1 MQTKRVLA
9 LGFFDGVHI
18 GHGALLRRTRQVADR
33 LGCTAAVLT
42 FDAPPAQV
50 ISGTPVALISTP
62 ADRARLMRQLYGID
76 EVLVRHFERAFMQ
89 RSWQDYIETLLLG
102 ELGAVHVVCGADHRF
117 GFHGAGTAERLRAF
131 CAARGVGCDIVDKVE
146 LDGAPVSSTRIRA
159 LLQAGELDAARR
171 LLGHAQ
177 LLSGTVAHG
186 AHRGGAIGFPTVNLP
201 FPAGV
206 LVPPR
211 GVYCAQAQLEDGTL
225 YPAVVNV
232 GVHPTAGSLPAPILE
247 AHLCGFDGDLYGQ
260 NIAVWLYHFLRPER
274 AFSSM
279 DALAAQI
286 AHDRA
291 ETVKYF
297 ERAAAERAA
306 L

>member
-1 MQTKRVLA
+1 MQTKRVIA

-18 GHGALLRRTRQVADR
+18 GHGALLRRTRQVADS
-33 LGCTAAVLT
+33 LGCTAAALT

-50 ISGTPVALISTP
+50 ISGTPVALISS
-62 ADRARLMRQLYGID
+62 AQDRARLMRRLYGMD
-76 EVLVRHFERAFMQ
+76 EVLVRHFDRTLMQ
-89 RSWQDYIETLLLG
+89 LSWQEYIETLLIG
-102 ELGAVHVVCGADHRF
+102 ELGAAYVVCGADHRF
-117 GFHGAGTAERLRAF
+117 GFHGAGTAARLRAF
-131 CAARGVGCDIVDKVE
+131 CASRGVGCDIVEKVE

-186 AHRGGAIGFPTVNLP
+186 AHRGSAIGFPTANLP

-211 GVYCAQAQLEDGTL
+211 GVYCAQAQLEGGAL
-225 YPAVVNV
+225 YPAVVNI
-232 GVHPTAGSLPAPILE
+232 GVHPTAGSLPAAILE
-247 AHLCGFDGDLYGQ
+247 AHLCGFDGDLYGRPL
-260 NIAVWLYHFLRPER
+260 AVWLYHFLRPER

-286 AHDRA
+286 AYDRA
-291 ETVKYF
+291 ETVEYF
-297 ERAAAERAA
+297 EAARS
-306 L
+306 

>member
-18 GHGALLRRTRQVADR
+18 GHGALLRRTRALADR
-33 LGCTAAVLT
+33 LGAQAAALT
-42 FDAPPAQV
+42 FDVPPAQV
-50 ISGTPVALISTP
+50 ISGTPVALISAP
-62 ADRARLMRQLYGID
+62 DDRARLMRQLYGMD
-76 EVLVRHFERAFMQ
+76 EVLVRHFDRELMHL
-89 RSWQDYIETLLLG
+89 SWQDYIERLLLG

-117 GFHGAGTAERLRAF
+117 GFRGEGTAERLRDF
-131 CAARGVGCDIVDKVE
+131 CAAHGVGCDIIEKVV
-146 LDGAPVSSTRIRA
+146 LDGAAVSSTRIRA
-159 LLQAGELDAARR
+159 LLLAGDLDAARR

-177 LLSGTVAHG
+177 LLSGVVAHG
-186 AHRGGAIGFPTVNLP
+186 AHRGGPIGFPTANLP

-211 GVYCAQAQLEDGTL
+211 GVYCAQAQLAGGSL
-225 YPAVVNV
+225 FPAVVNI

-260 NIAVWLYHFLRPER
+260 PLAVWLYHFLRPEQT
-274 AFSSM
+274 FSSM

-286 AHDRA
+286 AADRDT
-291 ETVKYF
+291 TVRYF
-297 ERAAAERAA
+297 ETKKP
-306 L
+306 

>member
-33 LGCTAAVLT
+33 LGCTAAALT

-50 ISGTPVALISTP
+50 ISGAPVALISTP

-76 EVLVRHFERAFMQ
+76 EVLVRHFDRAFMQ

-131 CAARGVGCDIVDKVE
+131 CAARGVGCNIVDKVE

-186 AHRGGAIGFPTVNLP
+186 AHRGGALGFPTVNLP

-211 GVYCAQAQLEDGTL
+211 GVYCAQAQLKDGAL

-232 GVHPTAGSLPAPILE
+232 GVHPTVGSLPAPILE

-260 NIAVWLYHFLRPER
+260 KIAVWLYHFLRPER

-306 L
+306 P

>member
-1 MQTKRVLA
+1 MQTERVLA

-50 ISGTPVALISTP
+50 ISGAPVALISTP
-62 ADRARLMRQLYGID
+62 ADRARLMRQLYGMD
-76 EVLVRHFERAFMQ
+76 EVLVRHFDRAFMQ
-89 RSWQDYIETLLLG
+89 RSWQDYIETLLLA
-102 ELGAVHVVCGADHRF
+102 ELSAVHVVCGADHRF

-186 AHRGGAIGFPTVNLP
+186 AHRGGAIGFPTVNIA

-206 LVPPR
+206 LMPPR
-211 GVYCAQAQLEDGTL
+211 GVYCAQAQPEDGML

-260 NIAVWLYHFLRPER
+260 KIAVWLYHFLRPER

-306 L
+306 P

>member
-18 GHGALLRRTRQVADR
+18 GHGALLRRTRQVADS
-33 LGCTAAVLT
+33 LGCTAAALT

-50 ISGTPVALISTP
+50 ISGAPVALISS
-62 ADRARLMRQLYGID
+62 AQDRARLMRQLYGID
-76 EVLVRHFERAFMQ
+76 EVLVRHFDRDLMHL
-89 RSWQDYIETLLLG
+89 SWQDYIERLLLG

-117 GFHGAGTAERLRAF
+117 GFRGEGTAERLRDF
-131 CAARGVGCDIVDKVE
+131 CAARGVGCDIIEKVV
-146 LDGAPVSSTRIRA
+146 LDGAAVSSTRIRA
-159 LLQAGELDAARR
+159 LLLAGDLDAARR

-177 LLSGTVAHG
+177 LLSGTVTHG
-186 AHRGGAIGFPTVNLP
+186 AHRGGPIGFPTANLP

-211 GVYCAQAQLEDGTL
+211 GVYCAQAQLADGPRF
-225 YPAVVNV
+225 PAVVNI

-247 AHLCGFDGDLYGQ
+247 AHLGGFDGDLYGKPL
-260 NIAVWLYHFLRPER
+260 AVWLYHFLRPEQT
-274 AFSSM
+274 FSSM

-286 AHDRA
+286 ASDRDA
-291 ETVKYF
+291 TVRYF
-297 ERAAAERAA
+297 ETKKP
-306 L
+306 

>member
-33 LGCTAAVLT
+33 LGCTAAALT

-50 ISGTPVALISTP
+50 ISGAPVALISTP

-76 EVLVRHFERAFMQ
+76 EVLVRHFDRAFMQ
-89 RSWQDYIETLLLG
+89 RSWQDYIETLLLA
-102 ELGAVHVVCGADHRF
+102 ELSAMHVVCGADHRF

-146 LDGAPVSSTRIRA
+146 LDGSPVSSTRIRA

-177 LLSGTVAHG
+177 LLSGTIAHG
-186 AHRGGAIGFPTVNLP
+186 AHRGGALGFPTVNIA

-306 L
+306 P

>member
-1 MQTKRVLA
+1 MQYHLYRYFKGRCHVR
-9 LGFFDGVHI
+9 DKP
-18 GHGALLRRTRQVADR
+18 GALQ
-33 LGCTAAVLT
+33 
-42 FDAPPAQV
+42 
-50 ISGTPVALISTP
+50 PVEP
-62 ADRARLMRQLYGID
+62 
-76 EVLVRHFERAFMQ
+76 
-89 RSWQDYIETLLLG
+89 LLF
-102 ELGAVHVVCGADHRF
+102 GADHRF

>member
-1 MQTKRVLA
+1 MQTKRVIA

-18 GHGALLRRTRQVADR
+18 GHGALLRRTRQVADS
-33 LGCTAAVLT
+33 LGCTAAALT

-50 ISGTPVALISTP
+50 ISGAPVALISS
-62 ADRARLMRQLYGID
+62 AQDRARLMRQLYGMD
-76 EVLVRHFERAFMQ
+76 EVLVRHFDRDLMQ
-89 RSWQDYIETLLLG
+89 LSWQDYIESLLLA

-117 GFHGAGTAERLRAF
+117 GFHGAGTAERLCAF

-186 AHRGGAIGFPTVNLP
+186 AHRGGALGFPTVNIA

-260 NIAVWLYHFLRPER
+260 KIAVWLYHFLRPER

-297 ERAAAERAA
+297 ERAAAERTAP
-306 L
+306 

>member
-33 LGCTAAVLT
+33 LGCTAAALT

-50 ISGTPVALISTP
+50 ISGAPVALISTP

-76 EVLVRHFERAFMQ
+76 EVLVRHFDRAFMQ
-89 RSWQDYIETLLLG
+89 RSWQGYIETLLLG
-102 ELGAVHVVCGADHRF
+102 ELGAVHVVCGTDHRF

-131 CAARGVGCDIVDKVE
+131 CAARGIGCDIVDKVE

-186 AHRGGAIGFPTVNLP
+186 AHRGGALGFPTVNLP

-206 LVPPR
+206 LVPPH

-297 ERAAAERAA
+297 ERAAAERTAP
-306 L
+306 

>member
-1 MQTKRVLA
+1 MSRPKETIKA
-9 LGFFDGVHI
+9 
-18 GHGALLRRTRQVADR
+18 T
-33 LGCTAAVLT
+33 
-42 FDAPPAQV
+42 
-50 ISGTPVALISTP
+50 STP
-62 ADRARLMRQLYGID
+62 MIKPTTSARARPNARPCPP
-76 EVLVRHFERAFMQ
+76 RCPACH
-89 RSWQDYIETLLLG
+89 
-102 ELGAVHVVCGADHRF
+102 
-117 GFHGAGTAERLRAF
+117 RLRAF

-260 NIAVWLYHFLRPER
+260 KIAVWLYHFLRPER

-286 AHDRA
+286 AHDRT

-297 ERAAAERAA
+297 EAAKP
-306 L
+306 

>member
-50 ISGTPVALISTP
+50 ISGAPVTLISTP

-76 EVLVRHFERAFMQ
+76 EVLVRHFDRAFMQ

-186 AHRGGAIGFPTVNLP
+186 AHRGGALGFPTVNIA

-206 LVPPR
+206 LMPPR
-211 GVYCAQAQLEDGTL
+211 GVYCAQAQLEDGAL

-260 NIAVWLYHFLRPER
+260 KIAVWLYHFLRPER

-306 L
+306 P

>member
-50 ISGTPVALISTP
+50 ISGAPVALISTP

-76 EVLVRHFERAFMQ
+76 EVLVRHFDRAFMQ
-89 RSWQDYIETLLLG
+89 RSWQDYIETLLLA
-102 ELGAVHVVCGADHRF
+102 ELSAVHVVCGADHHF

-186 AHRGGAIGFPTVNLP
+186 AHRGGALGFPTVNIA

-211 GVYCAQAQLEDGTL
+211 GVYCAQAQPEDGML

-306 L
+306 P

>member
-1 MQTKRVLA
+1 M
-9 LGFFDGVHI
+9 
-18 GHGALLRRTRQVADR
+18 
-33 LGCTAAVLT
+33 LT

-50 ISGTPVALISTP
+50 ISGAPVALISTP

-76 EVLVRHFERAFMQ
+76 EVLVRHFDRAFMQ
-89 RSWQDYIETLLLG
+89 RSWQDYIETLLLA
-102 ELGAVHVVCGADHRF
+102 ELSAVHVVCGADHRF

-131 CAARGVGCDIVDKVE
+131 CAARSVGCDIVDKVE

-186 AHRGGAIGFPTVNLP
+186 AHRGGAIGFPTVNIA

-306 L
+306 P

>member
-50 ISGTPVALISTP
+50 ISGAPVTLISTP

-76 EVLVRHFERAFMQ
+76 EVLVRHFDRAFMQ

-131 CAARGVGCDIVDKVE
+131 CAARGVGCDIVDNVE

-186 AHRGGAIGFPTVNLP
+186 AHRGGALGFPTVNIA

-206 LVPPR
+206 LMPPR
-211 GVYCAQAQLEDGTL
+211 GVYCAQAQLEDGAL

-247 AHLCGFDGDLYGQ
+247 AHLCGFDGDMYGQ
-260 NIAVWLYHFLRPER
+260 KIAVWLYHFLRPER

-306 L
+306 P